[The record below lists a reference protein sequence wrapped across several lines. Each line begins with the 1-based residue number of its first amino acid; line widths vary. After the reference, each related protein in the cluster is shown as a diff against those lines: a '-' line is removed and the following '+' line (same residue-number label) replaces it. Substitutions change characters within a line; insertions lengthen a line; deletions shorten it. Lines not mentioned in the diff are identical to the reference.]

1 MRPKL
6 ITVRIVQHYL
16 MPCIIIE
23 HDGVEVKTEPID
35 ITDSAGF
42 IMKGI
47 EVALE
52 ALGYTPDLDNM
63 YIDDSLMVLKFDN
76 SIS

>member
-1 MRPKL
+1 MPKL
-6 ITVRIVQHYL
+6 ITIRIVQHHML
-16 MPCIIIE
+16 SCIIIE

-47 EVALE
+47 EVTLKT
-52 ALGYTPDLDNM
+52 LGYIPDLGKM

-76 SIS
+76 RIS